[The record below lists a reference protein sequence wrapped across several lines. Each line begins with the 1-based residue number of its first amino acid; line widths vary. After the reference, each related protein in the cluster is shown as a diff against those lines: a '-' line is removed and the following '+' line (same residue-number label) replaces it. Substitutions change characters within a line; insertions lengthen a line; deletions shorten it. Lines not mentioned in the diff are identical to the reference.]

1 MHDDG
6 TAVQSATIIFK
17 FSMILTSSKVNPP
30 TLDIL
35 PQNARSTTSF
45 PNP

>member
-1 MHDDG
+1 MHDG
-6 TAVQSATIIFK
+6 SNVQSATIFK
-17 FSMILTSSKVNPP
+17 FSMTLTSSKVNPP
-30 TLDIL
+30 IQDIL